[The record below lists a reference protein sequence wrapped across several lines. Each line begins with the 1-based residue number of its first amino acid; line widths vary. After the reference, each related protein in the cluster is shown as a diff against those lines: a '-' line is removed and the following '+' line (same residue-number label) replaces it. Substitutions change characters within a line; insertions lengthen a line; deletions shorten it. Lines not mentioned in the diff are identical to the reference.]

1 MDLSGNVLDDD
12 AEVLVCTCNA
22 TGPNGTGAMG
32 KGIAKAFATRW
43 PSIVAPYRADCEA
56 RILRGGAVRLYPLP
70 EGGGDL
76 FAPARRRWWAAF
88 CTKHDWR
95 NPSRYE
101 WVQEG
106 LATLS
111 SLLHEGGHAS
121 VAIPPL
127 GCGEGGLSW
136 ERVRPMIAGAFAGS
150 PVDVRVYA
158 PFAAP
163 SPRGPRR

>member
-1 MDLSGNVLDDD
+1 MVLSGDILDDA

-43 PSIVAPYRADCEA
+43 PSIVAPYRADCDA
-56 RILRGGAVRLYPLP
+56 GVLRGGAVRLYRLP
-70 EGGGDL
+70 TADADL
-76 FAPARRRWWAAF
+76 FGPAVDRWWAAF

-101 WVQEG
+101 WVEEG
-106 LATLS
+106 LETLAS
-111 SLLHEGGHAS
+111 SLSAGGHRS

-136 ERVRPMIAGAFAGS
+136 DRVRPMILRAFAGS
-150 PVDVRVYA
+150 PVDVRIYA
-158 PFAAP
+158 PHP
-163 SPRGPRR
+163 VPDPTRPRR